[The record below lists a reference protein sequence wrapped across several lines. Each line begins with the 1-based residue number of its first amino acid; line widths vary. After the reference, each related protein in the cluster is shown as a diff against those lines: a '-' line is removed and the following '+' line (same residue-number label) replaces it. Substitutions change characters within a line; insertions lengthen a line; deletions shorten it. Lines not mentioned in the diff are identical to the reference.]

1 MLRWKSQLLLFVVL
15 TFDQLCLKCYD
26 GGNLKLLLVSFPFEW
41 SWTKTVVFNNWA
53 VHVTNPYYVLE
64 WIFVNMPLCI
74 ITIARFVFIV
84 DGYENNLCYKKC
96 LAVCL
101 LILDIKTE
109 KELPILHHGWLG
121 IKSQISVY
129 SILQF
134 QYSLVSGK
142 SIPGIPVA
150 QEKHNGSCYD
160 RKIKISFGHPDNLV
174 GFISCDMAAVCL
186 SEEKGH
192 PSPSL
197 FSFSF

>member
-53 VHVTNPYYVLE
+53 FHVTIPYYVLE

-134 QYSLVSGK
+134 QYSLVFWKINPRYTGG
-142 SIPGIPVA
+142 PRET
-150 QEKHNGSCYD
+150 QRSCYD
-160 RKIKISFGHPDNLV
+160 RKIKIFRSSG
-174 GFISCDMAAVCL
+174 
-186 SEEKGH
+186 
-192 PSPSL
+192 
-197 FSFSF
+197 